1 MVTRTG
7 ILILCFKILKLRTFH
22 SFLQDRAFLVLVV
35 KLELECNFELFQY
48 DLMSYIIKNVT
59 QL

>member
-7 ILILCFKILKLRTFH
+7 ILILRFKILKLRTFH
-22 SFLQDRAFLVLVV
+22 SFLQYHAFLVLVV